1 MDGSLSP
8 IPESLQPDR
17 EWTIGRVLLECVPA
31 GTSSAAFDPLSTMAL
46 SETDIQ
52 RQQEIKQAEELLFS
66 GRQELGFAKGL
77 FLGDFVADWAMPYPR
92 LSDQQQAA
100 VDNAVLELRQFLDQ
114 HLDSDAI
121 DRDADIPREVIDGLG
136 RVGVLGMTAPKEVG
150 GRGFSQMQYCKVL
163 EEIGARDASTAVFTN
178 AHHSIGIRALLLF
191 GTKEQQEKWLPRLMN
206 GEQLAA
212 FALTEREAGSDAAN
226 VQMKATPAEDGAAYI
241 LSGEKRYITNA
252 SIAHVLTVMA
262 RTPIPGKDKDAITA
276 FLVTPDMPGFEMLEP
291 RMAKL
296 GIRGTATGRFRL
308 NNVRVPKENILGPLG
323 KGLRVA
329 LTVLDFGRTTFG
341 ACCTGGAKTC
351 LRLAIEHANSRKQF
365 NKTLGNFDLVKKKI
379 ARMAADVYAMEA
391 MTQVTASL
399 IDRGLEDYMVETA
412 MLKVFTTERLWDAVN
427 DCFQIHGGSAYF
439 DDSPLGRMLRDARIN
454 QIGEG
459 SNEVLTSFIALVGMR
474 GPGMEFKEIYDTM
487 LKPSRGLSK
496 AWDAG
501 LKRLSAAVKVPE
513 VPVKNDQLRSYAS
526 QLGRLVW
533 RFNLAVD
540 KALIAYR
547 EPVMEMQLIQER
559 IAVAAMELF
568 ATTCV
573 LSRWDSELS
582 ATSRN
587 GKEGI
592 DHASA
597 DLFVRRSLRHI
608 RDSLRSLGDNDD
620 RALLKT
626 ADAVLATRQADA
638 H

>member
-1 MDGSLSP
+1 
-8 IPESLQPDR
+8 
-17 EWTIGRVLLECVPA
+17 
-31 GTSSAAFDPLSTMAL
+31 MAL
-46 SETDIQ
+46 TETEIQ
-52 RQQEIKQAEELLFS
+52 RQKEIQQAEELLFS
-66 GRQELGFAKGL
+66 GHQELGFAKGL

-92 LSDQQQAA
+92 LTDTQQDEVDRA
-100 VDNAVLELRQFLDQ
+100 VTELRHFLDE
-114 HLDSDAI
+114 HLDPEEI
-121 DRDADIPREVIDGLG
+121 DRQADIPRHVIDGLG
-136 RVGVLGMTAPKEVG
+136 RVGILGMTAPKEVG

-163 EEIGARDASTAVFTN
+163 EEIGGRCASTAVFTN
-178 AHHSIGIRALLLF
+178 AHHSLGIRALLLF
-191 GTKEQQEKWLPRLMN
+191 GTKEQKEKWLPRLMN

-226 VQMKATPAEDGAAYI
+226 VQMKAEPSEDGSHYI
-241 LSGEKRYITNA
+241 LNGEKRYITNA
-252 SIAHVLTVMA
+252 SIAQVLTIMA
-262 RTPIPGKDKDAITA
+262 RTPDPKKPGKTTVTA
-276 FLVTPDMPGFEMLEP
+276 FLVTPDMEGFEMVEA
-291 RMAKL
+291 RMPKL

-351 LRLAIEHANSRKQF
+351 LKMAVEHANSRQQF

-399 IDRGLEDYMVETA
+399 IDRGLEDYMLETA

-487 LKPSRGLSK
+487 MKPWRPEGAK
-496 AWDAG
+496 AAWGAG
-501 LKRLSAAVKVPE
+501 LKRLRSAVKVPD
-513 VPVKNDQLRSYAS
+513 VPVRSDRLKSYAS
-526 QLGRLVW
+526 QLARLVW
-533 RFNLAVD
+533 RFNFAVD

-559 IAVAAMELF
+559 IANAAMELF
-568 ATTCV
+568 AATCV
-573 LSRWDSELS
+573 LSRWDSEL
-582 ATSRN
+582 ATVGRN
-587 GKEGI
+587 GRDSV
-592 DHASA
+592 DHIAA
-597 DLFVRRSLRHI
+597 DLFIRNSFRKTRDCLRG
-608 RDSLRSLGDNDD
+608 LGDNDD
-620 RALLKT
+620 KAMLQT
-626 ADAVLATRQADA
+626 ANAVLGKKDTAGNNGA
-638 H
+638 